1 MEERITQ
8 LEKIADHAEKQI
20 QHLEKQLEEIKTQN
34 EGDSSNAF
42 KMDLLKQLQH
52 LRQSLLLEQRDAQ
65 EAIAQKKELLK
76 EKEELLNENAKLKYR
91 IKILL
96 RSLEEEENK
105 NAIRNQT
112 V

>member
-1 MEERITQ
+1 MEDRITQ
-8 LEKIADHAEKQI
+8 LQKIADQAEKQI

-34 EGDSSNAF
+34 EEDSNTF
-42 KMDLLKQLQH
+42 KMNILKQLQH
-52 LRQSLLLEQRDAQ
+52 LRQSLLLEQREAQ
-65 EAIAQKKELLK
+65 GAIAQKKELSK

-105 NAIRNQT
+105 NASWNQT